1 MATDKSGPEPI
12 PRYFAGVAATL
23 RRLALSYPET
33 TLEYPWG
40 HRAFKVKTKVFLI
53 LSFYEGKLGM
63 SVKLPLSGRVAL
75 TFPFASPTGYGLG
88 KSGWVTA
95 RFERKDDIPLD
106 LLEQWIDESF
116 RAIAPKKLVAKL
128 DESRS

>member
-1 MATDKSGPEPI
+1 MASDKSGPEPI
-12 PRYFAGVAATL
+12 PRHFTRVAAAL

-33 TLEYPWG
+33 SLEYPWG

-53 LSFYEGKLGM
+53 LSFYEGKFGM
-63 SVKLPLSGRVAL
+63 SLKLPLSGRVAL

-95 RFERKDDIPLD
+95 RFEGKDDIPLD

-116 RAIAPKKLVAKL
+116 RAIAPKKLIAKL
-128 DESRS
+128 DDSGR